1 MRLHTDTRRERAH
14 KIQPRAFQFD
24 PAETLRFDVT
34 DRKMT
39 ASTRV
44 AGAVLDRNVYA
55 DGEYLK
61 NNPRWHVDES
71 AFKVGQIVQMIQR
84 NQLRP
89 KTICDVGCGAG
100 EVLRLLQEKLDKEC
114 VFCGY
119 DISPQ
124 AVEMCRSRS
133 NERLQ
138 FKLGDVSQAEDTF
151 DLMLVL
157 DVIEHVDDYFGFL
170 NAIRPK
176 SDLTI
181 FHIPLDLSVQTV
193 LRKRGLLKRR
203 ELHRHIHYFTKLTAL
218 ETLKDCGYTPLDY
231 FFTSHSLACGKEIG
245 QRIARLPRKIC
256 FAIHQ
261 DLTARIL
268 GGYSLLVLAR

>member
-1 MRLHTDTRRERAH
+1 MN
-14 KIQPRAFQFD
+14 
-24 PAETLRFDVT
+24 
-34 DRKMT
+34 
-39 ASTRV
+39 ASTNI

-55 DGEYLK
+55 DGEYFK

-71 AFKVGQIVQMIQR
+71 PFKVGQIVQMIEKNRLQ
-84 NQLRP
+84 P

-100 EVLRLLQEKLDKEC
+100 EVLRLLQEKLDNGC

-124 AVEMCRSRS
+124 ALEMCKSRA
-133 NERLQ
+133 NEKLQ
-138 FKLGDVSQAEDTF
+138 FKLGDVSQEKGIFF

-176 SDLTI
+176 SELKL

-203 ELHRHIHYFTKLTAL
+203 ELHRHIHYFTKETAL
-218 ETLKDCGYTPLDY
+218 ETLKDSGYTLLDY
-231 FFTSHSLACGKEIG
+231 SYTSHTVTCGEEIG

-256 FAIHQ
+256 FSMHQ
-261 DLTARIL
+261 DLTVRIL
-268 GGYSLLVLAR
+268 GGYSLLALVR

>member
-1 MRLHTDTRRERAH
+1 
-14 KIQPRAFQFD
+14 
-24 PAETLRFDVT
+24 
-34 DRKMT
+34 MT
-39 ASTRV
+39 ASTRIS
-44 AGAVLDRNVYA
+44 GSVLDRNGYV

-61 NNPRWHVDES
+61 NNPRWHLDES
-71 AFKVGQIVQMIQR
+71 PFKVNQILRMIEKNRLQ
-84 NQLRP
+84 P

-100 EVLRLLQEKLDKEC
+100 EVLKLLHEKMDDAC
-114 VFCGY
+114 VFRGY

-124 AVEMCRSRS
+124 ALEMCKSRA

-138 FKLGDVSQAEDTF
+138 FKLGDVSQEQGIFF

-157 DVIEHVDDYFGFL
+157 DVIEHVEDYVGFL

-176 SDLTI
+176 SELKI

-203 ELHRHIHYFTKLTAL
+203 ELHRHLHYFTKETAL
-218 ETLKDCGYTPLDY
+218 ETLKDNGYEPLDY
-231 FFTSHSLACGKEIG
+231 FFTGHTIECGEEIG
-245 QRIARLPRKIC
+245 QKLARLPRKIC

-261 DLTARIL
+261 DLTVRML
-268 GGYSLLVLAR
+268 GGYSLLALVK

>member
-1 MRLHTDTRRERAH
+1 M
-14 KIQPRAFQFD
+14 I
-24 PAETLRFDVT
+24 
-34 DRKMT
+34 
-39 ASTRV
+39 ASTKV
-44 AGAVLDRNVYA
+44 AGAVLDRNVYV

-61 NNPRWHVDES
+61 NNPSWHVDES
-71 AFKVGQIVQMIQR
+71 AFKVGEIVQMIER
-84 NQLRP
+84 NGLQP

-100 EVLRLLQEKLDKEC
+100 EVLRLLQERLNIQC

-124 AVEMCRSRS
+124 ALEMCRSRS

-138 FKLGDVSQAEDTF
+138 FKLGDVSHDEGTSF

-157 DVIEHVDDYFGFL
+157 DVIEHVEDCFGFL
-170 NAIRPK
+170 NAIRSK
-176 SDLTI
+176 SELKI

-203 ELHRHIHYFTKLTAL
+203 ALHRHIHYFTQQTAI

-245 QRIARLPRKIC
+245 QRIARLPRTIC

>member
-1 MRLHTDTRRERAH
+1 M
-14 KIQPRAFQFD
+14 I
-24 PAETLRFDVT
+24 
-34 DRKMT
+34 
-39 ASTRV
+39 ASTKV
-44 AGAVLDRNVYA
+44 AGAVLDRNVYV

-61 NNPRWHVDES
+61 NNPSWHVDES
-71 AFKVGQIVQMIQR
+71 AFKVGEIVQMIESNGLQ
-84 NQLRP
+84 P

-100 EVLRLLQEKLDKEC
+100 EVLKLLQKRLNNEC

-124 AVEMCRSRS
+124 ALEMCRSRS

-138 FKLGDVSQAEDTF
+138 FKLGDVSQDEGSVF

-157 DVIEHVDDYFGFL
+157 DVIEHVEDYFGFL
-170 NAIRPK
+170 NAIRSK
-176 SDLTI
+176 SKLKI

-203 ELHRHIHYFTKLTAL
+203 ELHRHIHYFTKQTAI

-245 QRIARLPRKIC
+245 QRIARLPRTLC
-256 FAIHQ
+256 FAVHQ

>member
-1 MRLHTDTRRERAH
+1 M
-14 KIQPRAFQFD
+14 I
-24 PAETLRFDVT
+24 
-34 DRKMT
+34 
-39 ASTRV
+39 ASTKV
-44 AGAVLDRNVYA
+44 AGAVLDRNVYV
-55 DGEYLK
+55 DGEYLN

-71 AFKVGQIVQMIQR
+71 PFKVGQIVQMLER
-84 NQLRP
+84 NRLQP

-100 EVLRLLQEKLDKEC
+100 EVLRLLQETLDNEC

-124 AVEMCRSRS
+124 ALEMCTSRS

-138 FKLGDVSQAEDTF
+138 FKLGDVSQDQGTF
-151 DLMLVL
+151 YDLMLVL
-157 DVIEHVDDYFGFL
+157 DVFEHVEDYFGFL

-176 SDLTI
+176 SELKI

-203 ELHRHIHYFTKLTAL
+203 ELHRHIHYFSKQTAI

-231 FFTSHSLACGKEIG
+231 CFTSHSLVCGKEVG
-245 QRIARLPRKIC
+245 QRVARLPRRIC
-256 FAIHQ
+256 FAMHQ
-261 DLTARIL
+261 ELTARIL
-268 GGYSLLVLAR
+268 GGFSLLVLAK